1 MNESLNALLRS
12 LQAAGLAL
20 DAGQAMDSLWLALR
34 MQEQGGM
41 APTPP
46 PDAADVRNAPRV
58 DGSERSTPSGLPSAP
73 TPATQA
79 TVPQVASGT
88 QRFALDDD
96 EVDTLDLIEGR
107 WLTLERTEAL
117 SIGRDLARALRP
129 LRRRVQV
136 PGRGRLDVDAT
147 VRRAIDEFIF
157 LPSFLPARER
167 WLDVLLVLDHG
178 LSMIVWK
185 ETLDAFERVL
195 RTSGAFRSVR
205 SLWLE
210 SDTDRPT
217 LSSRGHAAPT
227 GDALQLPTMAHA
239 RSRTV
244 VLVVSDCVSPRWHD
258 GSVAALLAAWGA
270 TLPVSLLQVTPDW
283 YWPRTALGDA
293 AEGPLFATGELPR
306 NSRLSWSSAAMGLD
320 GLLPGDAGPFA
331 PIPLAAMTA
340 HDIGRVARLLAG
352 GGDGAVRGA
361 LFDLSWRG
369 EVADAGAIAPERRVA
384 RFHALA
390 TDDAR
395 RLAAAFAS
403 SPVQTLGMLR
413 LLRRDLLPGSRPFVE
428 AEVLL
433 GGLLRVR
440 QEDASWDAGA
450 ALRLE
455 FIDGVRAL
463 LQDSATVPDI
473 LRVLRHAS
481 RSAAAGRSA
490 TFSAWLSEPELRESG
505 LESLGDDFA
514 SAAAPV
520 LRRLGGSYARGVK
533 DVTSRPAAVFGEAVW
548 DRDVFKEERIEANAP
563 AFDVGGEGEVSAE
576 DPAASGSSGSAVGRE
591 GSPSDAKAAEQVALR
606 ARRAQEVPSAPWFV
620 GREREIESIMAATD
634 SRRRTHM
641 LVRQR
646 TRPIVAWITGAEG
659 IGKSALLAELVR
671 EWNEHFDPVAAFYW
685 SFATDSSVDLCLRAL
700 ADAASRSTMGS
711 DADSTE
717 LRAALL
723 GALAGRRQDLM
734 VFDDVDALA
743 ADELRRFLDDV
754 SLIAGSVPTTSIVL
768 ASRETIKS
776 NVPASQL
783 YLEPLARDAIEEVIR
798 RAVRDPR
805 FDRSFSLPFPESA
818 RDQTLASKDL
828 FATLSGGNP
837 AALLALLELVT
848 MGTSVDEIRRR
859 FARSDGSLVP
869 ISVADVRIET
879 LRLQRPRDVDA
890 ILDRARSRAAEGNLE
905 AAREEAEAALA
916 LTESGGAGPPPAAA
930 ALARSLDVLGRINLR
945 MGNREEGTRQLQRAL
960 RTAYEAGATELV
972 SELSAFLDDRA
983 PRFDD
988 PQVQAVLHVYGRVSG
1003 VGYRAWAQRQAQ
1015 ELQLEGS
1022 VQNLADGRIR
1032 VSASGPQ
1039 SRVDEL
1045 EHRLRTGP
1053 PGATVTRVTRE
1064 GEDVAT
1070 TGADVFLSYAADDRE
1085 IATRIGE
1092 LLEGAGLS
1100 VFLDQASLEGGDRWR
1115 EALDAALDRARC
1127 IVMLLTRASV
1137 TSDWVLRESRRGLQR
1152 QILVPVLLEPNV
1164 RVPIEL
1170 EKMSIHDLTTWDR
1183 SGTSPLYW
1191 NLLAAI
1197 VRVVGIDSPAPKGA
1211 GGESDVAQDVAQFAT
1226 EGAPNDGVTAGSEP
1240 SAEDPEGRAELHDIG
1255 EQEHSQ
1261 NADTPSDAKSPFDLD
1276 TIDLFDLN
1284 DAAWVQLPAGTFRMG
1299 ASDGEERER
1308 PEHIVG
1314 LSAYRISRFPITNRH
1329 YERFLKE
1336 TGLPAPQYWR
1346 GGRMPSGTRDH
1357 PVTNVTWDD
1366 AAAFCSWLTSQLGS
1380 DIAGRAELPTEAQ
1393 WEYAAR
1399 GPEGRRFPWGDAE
1412 PSKEHANF
1420 GRQGGGTVP
1429 VNAHPAGATPT
1440 GIWDMAGNAWE
1451 WCRDWYGA
1459 YPSETVENPPGAPR
1473 GTVRVIRG
1481 GSHQSEPAKLR
1492 AAYRANR
1499 PPKDIFDRGGFR
1511 VVWTAAPASDIPAP

>member
-1 MNESLNALLRS
+1 
-12 LQAAGLAL
+12 
-20 DAGQAMDSLWLALR
+20 MDSLWLALR
-34 MQEQGGM
+34 MQERGGT
-41 APTPP
+41 AATPA

-73 TPATQA
+73 TPAMQA

-96 EVDTLDLIEGR
+96 EVDTLDLVEGR

-210 SDTDRPT
+210 SDTERPT

-481 RSAAAGRSA
+481 RSAAAGGSA

-520 LRRLGGSYARGVK
+520 LRRLGGSYARGVQK
-533 DVTSRPAAVFGEAVW
+533 VADRSAATRGTNAPVA
-548 DRDVFKEERIEANAP
+548 DAMAANAAP
-563 AFDVGGEGEVSAE
+563 VDVQGADVVSAE
-576 DPAASGSSGSAVGRE
+576 DPAAPASVADAAARE
-591 GSPSDAKAAEQVALR
+591 GEPSGATPDADREMRVRR
-606 ARRAQEVPSAPWFV
+606 ARELPTAAWLV
-620 GREREIESIMAATD
+620 GREREVEWLLATTTGGERS
-634 SRRRTHM
+634 SRR
-641 LVRQR
+641 
-646 TRPIVAWITGAEG
+646 VAWVTGAEG
-659 IGKSALLAELVR
+659 IGKSAVLAELVT
-671 EWNEHFDPVAAFYW
+671 EWNTRSSPDEAFYW
-685 SFATDSSVDLCLRAL
+685 SFAKDASVELCLRAL

-711 DADSTE
+711 DADATE
-717 LRAALL
+717 VRAALL
-723 GALAGRRQDLM
+723 GALAQRRRDL
-734 VFDDVDALA
+734 VVLDAVESLA
-743 ADELRRFLDDV
+743 ADEQRRLLDDV
-754 SLIAGSVPTTSIVL
+754 ALVAGSVSTAAIVL
-768 ASRETIKS
+768 ASSERVESSLATS
-776 NVPASQL
+776 EMS
-783 YLEPLARDAIEEVIR
+783 LEPLSRDAIEEVIQ
-798 RAVRDPR
+798 RAARDPR
-805 FDRSFSLPFPESA
+805 FDRSFSLPFPENA
-818 RDQTLASKDL
+818 REETLTSRDL
-828 FATLSGGNP
+828 FAALSGGNP
-837 AALLALLELVT
+837 EVLLSLLELVT
-848 MGTSVDEIRRR
+848 MGTSVHEIRRH
-859 FARSDGSLVP
+859 FAARDGTLVP
-869 ISVADVRIET
+869 LSVAEFRMRS
-879 LRLQRPRDVDA
+879 LPLHGSQDVDQ
-890 ILDRARSRAAEGNLE
+890 ILDRARSRAAQGNL
-905 AAREEAEAALA
+905 ALA
-916 LTESGGAGPPPAAA
+916 LEDAEEAVALAEGGGSGPAPAAA

-960 RTAYEAGATELV
+960 RTAYEAGASELV

-1032 VSASGPQ
+1032 VSATGPQ

-1064 GEDVAT
+1064 GDDVAT

-1100 VFLDQASLEGGDRWR
+1100 VFLDQASLQGGDRWR

-1127 IVMLLTRASV
+1127 IVMLLTRTSV

-1255 EQEHSQ
+1255 EREHSQ

-1276 TIDLFDLN
+1276 TIDLFNLN

-1336 TGLPAPQYWR
+1336 TGLPAPQHWR

-1366 AAAFCSWLTSQLGS
+1366 AAAFCSWLTSHLGS